1 MAADL
6 RSAPVPPVGPGDH
19 VRGPAG
25 APAVVVYADFTC
37 PRCAVAWERVR
48 DAPLRVVFRHL
59 ALKAKHPRAVALA
72 CASEAAARQG
82 RFWELTASLY
92 GDQGHVDD
100 PHLWARCPQLGLDLD
115 RFEADRRD
123 PEVLARVKSDVMA
136 GLRAG
141 VTVTP
146 TFFAGAGEDDGPY
159 EVHPGP
165 PDAAALARW
174 TAGPGIPANG

>member
-1 MAADL
+1 MTDL

-25 APAVVVYADFTC
+25 APELVLYADFTC
-37 PRCAVAWERVR
+37 PRCALAWSRVQ
-48 DAPLRVVFRHL
+48 DAPLRLVFRHL

-72 CASEAAARQG
+72 CAAEAAARQD
-82 RFWELTASLY
+82 RFWPFAASLY
-92 GDQGHVDD
+92 ADPGRVDD
-100 PHLWARCPQLGLDLD
+100 PHLWARCPELGLDLD

-123 PEVLARVKSDVMA
+123 PAVLARVKDDVRA

-146 TFFAGAGEDDGPY
+146 TFFLGAEI
-159 EVHPGP
+159 HPGP
-165 PDAAALARW
+165 PDAATLARW
-174 TAGPGIPANG
+174 TVGQERPASG

>member
-19 VRGPAG
+19 VRGPEG

-37 PRCAVAWERVR
+37 PRCAVAWQRIR

-72 CASEAAARQG
+72 CAAEAAGRQD
-82 RFWELTASLY
+82 RFWALAASLY

-100 PHLWARCPQLGLDLD
+100 PHLWARCPELGLDLE

-123 PEVLARVKSDVMA
+123 PEVLARVKADVLT

-146 TFFAGAGEDDGPY
+146 TFFAATPAADGGY
-159 EVHPGP
+159 DMHPGP
-165 PDAAALARW
+165 PDAAAVARW
-174 TAGPGIPANG
+174 ASGPGIPANG